1 MIANDMYQEHF
12 ERESRRQLKQMQE
25 ASKVKNVTIKLKHS
39 KEILADKIATAVN
52 QAYMQITSMPSQIQ
66 ASISREVMKQTLQ

>member
-1 MIANDMYQEHF
+1 MYQEHF

-39 KEILADKIATAVN
+39 KEILADKIASAVN
-52 QAYMQITSMPSQIQ
+52 QAYT
-66 ASISREVMKQTLQ
+66 